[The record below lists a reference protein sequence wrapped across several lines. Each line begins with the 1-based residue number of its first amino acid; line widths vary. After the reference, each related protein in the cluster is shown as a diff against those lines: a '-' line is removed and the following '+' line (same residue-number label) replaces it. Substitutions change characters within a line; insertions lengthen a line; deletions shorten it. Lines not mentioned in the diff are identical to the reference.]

1 MPGFLK
7 SPSKTDRPAV
17 RFCYNARF
25 KYCVIFYLSIAYLFG
40 TAIAEANCLNTYTF
54 HISPYDLAFLG
65 TIFIGLT
72 FVLQL
77 WFTKRTNQ
85 AANHFLALALATV
98 VLQMAWVLGIDT
110 TLTIY
115 FPHWSWLP
123 LQFSLVLGPLIYFY
137 VLKITRP
144 AYKFRRRDL
153 LHFSPLLLGL
163 GVLVLEIK
171 ECIRTSAATYD
182 TLIFK
187 EFNPIL
193 QVLAA
198 ISVITY
204 LYLSRRLIRD
214 FHWRLNANSIDR
226 PQYQLRW
233 LRRLLKR
240 FALFWLLWM
249 PFMGVDYFYYHN
261 QPGIHAYYPLYLV
274 LAVMMIWIAAKAFL
288 SLEIAA
294 PAPGPVVS
302 KPSPATELK
311 QKGNWLRKTMETGLL
326 YQDAELSLRSLAETL
341 DLTPNELSRIINTA
355 FRKSFND
362 FINEYRIR
370 EVIRKM
376 QDPAYDRLTLI
387 GIALDAGF
395 NSKST
400 FNRVFREMTGK
411 SPAEYKSRLEKER
424 PSYTLRPYSP
434 SARVISSHETT
445 PKWSSEKLN
454 RSYMFKNY
462 LKIAWRNIARNK
474 AHSFINISGLAV
486 GIACGLLILLWVQN
500 ELDMD
505 AWHKNGPRIYDVYE
519 RTHVD
524 HKDDASYG
532 TPALIAGEVKK
543 VIPEVQY
550 ATQMAWVEP
559 HNFRVGEKA
568 LKLTGSFASPDYFKM
583 FDTKLLQGN
592 AQNALNTLSGIA
604 ISHKMANQLF
614 GGPEAAIGKNI
625 LLENT
630 INLTVSAVFED
641 LPNTT
646 STPFEYLLN
655 WQKFLDENGW
665 AKDWENSGPL
675 TFIMLRPGADP
686 ALVGKKI
693 AHFLDNYTQPQHRAL
708 TPQLALQPYNDLYL
722 HGNFTNGKIDGG
734 RFEYV
739 RLFSIVA
746 LFILLIACINFMN
759 LSTARSVKRAREIGV
774 RKVVGAERSVLI
786 KQFIGES
793 MLVTLIAVGIA
804 VLLLIVLLPAFNQ
817 VTQKQI
823 ALPFNRP
830 VFWIGLAI
838 ITLVT
843 GLVSG
848 SYPALFLSSFNPVK
862 VLKGTLKLGPGVALF
877 RKGLVVFQFV
887 LSITLIIGTIVI
899 SKQVNYIQSKNLGY
913 DRENL
918 VYVPLDGDLVSKYEV
933 FKQEVMGLPG
943 IQSVSRTSF
952 DLTNIENGTRGVEWT
967 GKDPNGH
974 VMFTQASVGY
984 DFVRCMKLTLAAGR
998 DYSKDFTTDSTGYL
1012 INQAAL
1018 AVIGYKNPI
1027 GQPLTF
1033 WGKKGTII
1041 GVLKDFHFNSL
1052 HEEIKPLVIRF
1063 GEQEGFGNAVIR
1075 TQPGQTKQALAS
1087 LQKVYKELNP
1097 NFAFDYAFSD
1107 LEYQA
1112 LYQNEQVVGKLSN
1125 GFAFLAIFISCLGL
1139 LGLAMF
1145 TAEQRFKEIGIRKVL
1160 GASVASLFASLSKEF
1175 IVLVIIALLIA
1186 APLSYL
1192 AMTKWLENY
1201 QYKTDISWWVFVLSA
1216 LIAIIITLMTIS
1228 FQTVK
1233 AALVNPVKS
1242 LRSE

>member
-1 MPGFLK
+1 L
-7 SPSKTDRPAV
+7 
-17 RFCYNARF
+17 NA
-25 KYCVIFYLSIAYLFG
+25 
-40 TAIAEANCLNTYTF
+40 YTF
-54 HISPYDLAFLG
+54 HITAFDLALLG
-65 TIFIGLT
+65 AIFIGLN
-72 FVLQL
+72 FALQL
-77 WFTKRTNQ
+77 WFTKRADQATNR
-85 AANHFLALALATV
+85 FLALALAII
-98 VLQMAWVLGIDT
+98 VLSMIWVLAIDVRLGT
-110 TLTIY
+110 Y

-123 LQFSLVLGPLIYFY
+123 LQFSLTLGPLIFFY

-144 AYKFRRRDL
+144 VYKFRWKDL
-153 LHFSPLLLGL
+153 PHFSPLLLQQ
-163 GVLVLEIK
+163 GVLVLEIR
-171 ECIRTSAATYD
+171 ESIRTGEATYE
-182 TLIFK
+182 TSIFQQM
-187 EFNPIL
+187 NPVL
-193 QVLAA
+193 QLLAFV
-198 ISVITY
+198 SVIIY
-204 LYLSRRLIRD
+204 LYLAHRLIGR
-214 FHWRLNANSIDR
+214 FYQGLKFNGGDR
-226 PQYQLRW
+226 YRYELRW
-233 LRRLLKR
+233 LHRLLMG
-240 FALFWLLWM
+240 FGLLWLLWI
-249 PFMGVDYFYYHN
+249 PFTAADYFYYHYQLN
-261 QPGIHAYYPLYLV
+261 IDAYYPLYLL
-274 LAVMMIWIAAKAFL
+274 LAVMMIWIAAVAFL
-288 SLEIAA
+288 RQEAGGRAQTPPFLKPPL
-294 PAPGPVVS
+294 PAEMKQRGIW
-302 KPSPATELK
+302 LK
-311 QKGNWLRKTMETGLL
+311 KAMQAGLY
-326 YQDAELSLRSLAETL
+326 YQDAELSLSSLAEKL
-341 DLTPNELSRIINTA
+341 GLAPHDLSRIINTA
-355 FRKSFND
+355 LKKSFND
-362 FINEYRIR
+362 FINEYR
-370 EVIRKM
+370 VADFVQKM
-376 QDPAYDRLTLI
+376 QDPAYDHITLL
-387 GIALDAGF
+387 GIAFESGF
-395 NSKST
+395 NSQST
-400 FNRVFREMTGK
+400 FTRIFKHMTGK
-411 SPAEYKSRLEKER
+411 SPLAYKNDLKKDY
-424 PSYTLRPYSP
+424 PSYNLGSHPRFAAVILR
-434 SARVISSHETT
+434 HEAT
-445 PKWSSEKLN
+445 PVWSSEKLN
-454 RSYMFKNY
+454 RNYMFRNY
-462 LKIAWRNIARNK
+462 LKIAWRNIVKNK

-486 GIACGLLILLWVQN
+486 GVACSLLILLWVQN

-524 HKDDASYG
+524 HKDAASYG
-532 TPALIAGEVKK
+532 TPALIAGEVKN
-543 VIPEVQY
+543 VIPDVLY
-550 ATQMAWVEP
+550 ATQMAWTEP
-559 HNFRVGEKA
+559 HNFRVGDKA

-583 FDTKLLQGN
+583 FDIKLLEGN

-614 GGPEAAIGKNI
+614 GSPEAAIGKNI

-630 INLTVSAVFED
+630 MNLTVSAVFED
-641 LPNTT
+641 LPNIT
-646 STPFEYLLN
+646 STRFEYLLN
-655 WQKFLDENGW
+655 WQKFFDENGW
-665 AKDWENSGPL
+665 AKDWENAGPL
-675 TFIMLRPGADP
+675 TFIMLRPGAEP
-686 ALVGKKI
+686 VLVGKKI
-693 AHFLDNYTQPQHRAL
+693 AHFLDNYTKPQNRAL
-708 TPQLALQPYNDLYL
+708 TPELALQPYNDMYLY
-722 HGNFTNGKIDGG
+722 GNFKNGETEGG
-734 RFEYV
+734 RIEYV

-830 VFWIGLAI
+830 VFWIGLVI

-843 GLVSG
+843 GILSG

-862 VLKGTLKLGPGVALF
+862 VLKGTLKLGSGVTFF

-887 LSITLIIGTIVI
+887 LSITLIIGTIIV
-899 SKQVNYIQSKNLGY
+899 SKQVNYIQAKNLGY

-918 VYVPLDGDLVSKYEV
+918 VYVPLDGDLPSKYDV
-933 FKQEVMGLPG
+933 FKQGVMGLPG

-952 DLTNIENGTRGVEWT
+952 DPTNIENGTRGVEWT

-974 VMFTQASVGY
+974 IMFTNVSVGY
-984 DFVRCMKLTLAAGR
+984 DFVRSMKLTLVAGR
-998 DYSKDFTTDSTGYL
+998 DYSKDFPTDSVGYL
-1012 INQAAL
+1012 INETAL

-1033 WGKKGTII
+1033 WGKKGMII

-1063 GEQEGFGNAVIR
+1063 GEKEGYGNAMIR

-1087 LQKVYKELNP
+1087 LQKVYKKLNP
-1097 NFAFDYAFSD
+1097 NFAFDYSFSD
-1107 LEYQA
+1107 AEYQA

-1125 GFAFLAIFISCLGL
+1125 GFAFLGIFISCLGL

-1160 GASVASLFASLSKEF
+1160 GASVASLFASLSREF

-1186 APLSYL
+1186 TPLSYF

-1201 QYKTDISWWVFVLSA
+1201 QYKTDMSWWVFALSA

>member
-1 MPGFLK
+1 L
-7 SPSKTDRPAV
+7 SQSN
-17 RFCYNARF
+17 YLNAH
-25 KYCVIFYLSIAYLFG
+25 I
-40 TAIAEANCLNTYTF
+40 F
-54 HISPYDLAFLG
+54 HISLYDLFFLG
-65 TIFIGLT
+65 TIFIGLN
-72 FVLQL
+72 FSLLL
-77 WFTKRTNQ
+77 WFTERTNQ
-85 AANHFLALALATV
+85 TANRFLGLALFAV
-98 VLQMAWVLGIDT
+98 VLRMAWVLAIDIR
-110 TLTIY
+110 LSAYI
-115 FPHWSWLP
+115 PQWSWLP
-123 LQFSLVLGPLIYFY
+123 MQFSFAIGPLIFFY
-137 VLKITRP
+137 LCKITQP
-144 AYKFRRRDL
+144 AYKFRRKDM
-153 LHFSPLLLGL
+153 LHFSPTLLEW
-163 GVLVLEIK
+163 GVLALEVKESIK
-171 ECIRTSAATYD
+171 TGAATYD
-182 TLIFK
+182 TLTFRQL
-187 EFNPIL
+187 NPL
-193 QVLAA
+193 LLLLAV

-204 LYLSRRLIRD
+204 LCLSRRLIRN

-226 PQYQLRW
+226 PKYQLRW
-233 LRRLLKR
+233 LRRVLERFGLL
-240 FALFWLLWM
+240 WLLWI
-249 PFMGVDYFYYHN
+249 PFMVVDYFYYHN
-261 QPGIHAYYPLYLV
+261 QLGIHVYYPLYL
-274 LAVMMIWIAAKAFL
+274 LLGVMMIWMAAAAFL
-288 SLEIAA
+288 GPDVA
-294 PAPGPVVS
+294 GPVLAMPLS
-302 KPSPATELK
+302 RQSPPMELR
-311 QKGNWLRKTMETGLL
+311 QKGKWLRKAMEAGRF

-341 DLTPNELSRIINTA
+341 DLHPNELSRTINTA
-355 FRKSFND
+355 FGESFND

-376 QDPAYDRLTLI
+376 QDPAYDRITLI
-387 GIALDAGF
+387 GIAMDAGF

-411 SPAEYKSRLEKER
+411 SPVEYKTRLKKER
-424 PSYTLRPYSP
+424 PSYTLRPYSR
-434 SARVISSHETT
+434 SAAVISFHETT
-445 PKWSSEKLN
+445 SQWSSEKLN
-454 RSYMFKNY
+454 RNYMFKNY
-462 LKIAWRNIARNK
+462 LKIAWRNIVRNK
-474 AHSFINISGLAV
+474 VHSFINISGLAV
-486 GIACGLLILLWVQN
+486 GIACSLLILLWVQN

-505 AWHKNGPRIYDVYE
+505 AWHKNGPQIYDVYE

-524 HKDDASYG
+524 HKDAASYG

-543 VIPEVQY
+543 VIPDVQY
-550 ATQMAWVEP
+550 ATQMAWTEP

-568 LKLTGSFASPDYFKM
+568 LKLSGSFASDDYFKM
-583 FDTKLLQGN
+583 FDTKLLEGN

-614 GGPEAAIGKNI
+614 GSPEAAMGKNI

-630 INLTVSAVFED
+630 MNLTVSAVFED
-641 LPNTT
+641 LPDIT
-646 STPFEYLLN
+646 STRFDYLLN

-665 AKDWENSGPL
+665 AKDWENAGPL
-675 TFIMLRPGADP
+675 TFVMLRPGADP
-686 ALVGKKI
+686 ELVGKKI
-693 AHFLDNYTQPQHRAL
+693 AHFLTNYTKPQNRAL
-708 TPQLALQPYNDLYL
+708 APELALQPYNDMYL
-722 HGNFTNGKIDGG
+722 HGDFTNGKIDGG
-734 RFEYV
+734 RIGYV

-746 LFILLIACINFMN
+746 LFIVLIACINFMN

-786 KQFIGES
+786 KQFLGES

-823 ALPFNRP
+823 ALPFNLP
-830 VFWIGLAI
+830 VFWLGLAI

-887 LSITLIIGTIVI
+887 LSITLIIGTIII
-899 SKQVNYIQSKNLGY
+899 SKQVNYIQTKNLGY

-918 VYVPLDGDLVSKYEV
+918 VYVPIDGDLLSKYEV
-933 FKQEVMGLPG
+933 FKRKVMTLPG

-967 GKDPNGH
+967 GKDPNNH
-974 VMFTQASVGY
+974 VMFTQTSVGY
-984 DFVRCMKLTLAAGR
+984 DFVRSMKLTLMQGR
-998 DYSKDFTTDSTGYL
+998 DYSKDFRTDSVGYL

-1018 AVIGYKNPI
+1018 AIIGYKNPI

-1052 HEEIKPLVIRF
+1052 HEDIKPLVIRF
-1063 GEQEGFGNAVIR
+1063 GETEGFGNAVIR
-1075 TQPGQTKQALAS
+1075 TQAGQTKQALAS

-1097 NFAFDYAFSD
+1097 NFAFDYSFSD
-1107 LEYQA
+1107 AEYQA
-1112 LYQNEQVVGKLSN
+1112 LYQNEQVVGKLSD

-1139 LGLAMF
+1139 LGLVMF

-1175 IVLVIIALLIA
+1175 IVLVFIANLIA

-1192 AMTKWLENY
+1192 VMTKWMENY
-1201 QYKTDISWWVFVLSA
+1201 QYKTDISWWVFALSA
-1216 LIAIIITLMTIS
+1216 LIAIVITLTTVS
-1228 FQTVK
+1228 FQTLK

>member
-1 MPGFLK
+1 MDP
-7 SPSKTDRPAV
+7 
-17 RFCYNARF
+17 
-25 KYCVIFYLSIAYLFG
+25 
-40 TAIAEANCLNTYTF
+40 NTS
-54 HISPYDLAFLG
+54 HITLYDLALLG
-65 TIFIGLT
+65 TIFIGLN
-72 FVLQL
+72 FALQL
-77 WFTKRTNQ
+77 WFAKKINLT
-85 AANHFLALALATV
+85 ANRFLALALLAI
-98 VLQMAWVLGIDT
+98 VLRMIWVLGIDIR
-110 TLTIY
+110 LTNS

-123 LQFSLVLGPLIYFY
+123 LQFSLAIGPLIYFY

-144 AYKFRRRDL
+144 AYKFHWKDM
-153 LHFSPLLLGL
+153 LHFSPLLLEW
-163 GVLVLEIK
+163 GVWLFEIK
-171 ECIRTSAATYD
+171 ESVITGTGTYD
-182 TLIFK
+182 TQIFQQL
-187 EFNPIL
+187 NPVL
-193 QVLAA
+193 QLLGV

-204 LYLSRRLIRD
+204 LHLSRRLIRD
-214 FHWRLNANSIDR
+214 FHWRMNANSIDR
-226 PQYQLRW
+226 PRYQLRW

-240 FALFWLLWM
+240 FALVWLLWI
-249 PFMGVDYFYYHN
+249 PFTAMDYFYHHRLW
-261 QPGIHAYYPLYLV
+261 IAIDYPVFLVSAVLMIWLAAAAFLRPDVGAPV
-274 LAVMMIWIAAKAFL
+274 LAP
-288 SLEIAA
+288 
-294 PAPGPVVS
+294 PAPRS
-302 KPSPATELK
+302 SPAAELR
-311 QKGNWLRKTMETGLL
+311 QKGKWLRKAVETGMF
-326 YQDAELSLRSLAETL
+326 YQDAELSLRSLAQALEL
-341 DLTPNELSRIINTA
+341 SPNELSRIINAA
-355 FRKSFND
+355 FGKSFND

-376 QDPAYDRLTLI
+376 QDPAYDRITLI
-387 GIALDAGF
+387 GIAIDAGF

-411 SPAEYKSRLEKER
+411 SPAEYKNRLEKER

-434 SARVISSHETT
+434 SAAVISFHEANHV
-445 PKWSSEKLN
+445 WSSEKLN
-454 RSYMFKNY
+454 RNYMFKNY
-462 LKIAWRNIARNK
+462 LKMAWRNIVKNK

-486 GIACGLLILLWVQN
+486 GIACSLLILLWVQN

-505 AWHKNGPRIYDVYE
+505 AWHKNGPQIYDVYE

-524 HKDDASYG
+524 HKNSASYG
-532 TPALIAGEVKK
+532 TPALIAGEVKN
-543 VIPEVQY
+543 VIPDVQY
-550 ATQMAWVEP
+550 ATQMAWNEP
-559 HNFRVGEKA
+559 HNLRVGDKA
-568 LKLTGSFASPDYFKM
+568 LKLTGSFASADYFKM
-583 FDTKLLQGN
+583 FDTKLLAGN
-592 AQNALNTLSGIA
+592 AQNALNTLSSVA
-604 ISHKMANQLF
+604 ISHKMANQLY
-614 GGPEAAIGKNI
+614 GSPQAAIGKNI
-625 LLENT
+625 LFENQK
-630 INLTVSAVFED
+630 NFTVSAVFED

-646 STPFEYLLN
+646 STKFEFLIN
-655 WQKFLDENGW
+655 WDEFLMENDW
-665 AKDWENSGPL
+665 AKDWENAGPL
-675 TFIMLRPGADP
+675 TFVMLRPGVDA
-686 ALVGKKI
+686 ASVGKKFT
-693 AHFLDNYTQPQHRAL
+693 HFLDNYTKPQDRAL
-708 TPQLALQPYNDLYL
+708 TPELALQPYNDIYL
-722 HGNFTNGKIDGG
+722 HGDFTNGEVDGG
-734 RFEYV
+734 RIAYV
-739 RLFSIVA
+739 HLFSIVA

-830 VFWIGLAI
+830 VFWLGLAV

-848 SYPALFLSSFNPVK
+848 SYPALFLSSFSPVK
-862 VLKGTLKLGPGVALF
+862 VLKGTMKLAPGVALF

-887 LSITLIIGTIVI
+887 LSITLIIGTIIV
-899 SKQVNYIQSKNLGY
+899 SKQVNYIQTKNLGY

-918 VYVPLDGDLVSKYEV
+918 VYVPLDGDLASKYEV
-933 FKQEVMGLPG
+933 FKQEVTALPG
-943 IQSVSRTSF
+943 IQSVSRTNF

-967 GKDPNGH
+967 GKDPNNH
-974 VMFTQASVGY
+974 VMFTQTSVGY
-984 DFVRCMKLTLAAGR
+984 DFVRSMKLTLVQGR
-998 DYSKDFTTDSTGYL
+998 DYSKDFSTDSTGYL

-1052 HEEIKPLVIRF
+1052 HEVIKPLVIRF
-1063 GEQEGFGNAVIR
+1063 GEKEGYGNAVIR
-1075 TQPGQTKQALAS
+1075 TQAGQTKQALAS

-1107 LEYQA
+1107 TEYQA
-1112 LYQNEQVVGKLSN
+1112 LYQNEQVVGKLSD

-1175 IVLVIIALLIA
+1175 FVLVIIALLIA

-1201 QYKTDISWWVFVLSA
+1201 QYQTDISWWVFALSA
-1216 LIAIIITLMTIS
+1216 LIAIVITLITVS
-1228 FQTVK
+1228 FQTLK